1 MIGADFV
8 KLCFKQNEND
18 LKLYLDKNKT
28 TEVIKRINTIIQNEA
43 NRNTLYELIDL
54 LLKEHYYTML
64 LGIDGEAS
72 LAR

>member
-54 LLKEHYYTML
+54 LLKEHHYTML

>member
-43 NRNTLYELIDL
+43 NRNTLYELINL

-64 LGIDGEAS
+64 LGIDVEAS

>member
-64 LGIDGEAS
+64 LGIDVEAS

>member
-64 LGIDGEAS
+64 LGTDGEAS

>member
-43 NRNTLYELIDL
+43 SRNTLYELIDL

>member
-28 TEVIKRINTIIQNEA
+28 TEVIKRINAIIQNEA

>member
-54 LLKEHYYTML
+54 LLKEYYYTML

>member
-1 MIGADFV
+1 M

>member
-43 NRNTLYELIDL
+43 NRNTPYELINL

>member
-1 MIGADFV
+1 V

>member
-1 MIGADFV
+1 MIGSDFV

-28 TEVIKRINTIIQNEA
+28 TEVIKRINAIIQNEA
-43 NRNTLYELIDL
+43 NRNTPYELINL

>member
-43 NRNTLYELIDL
+43 NRNTLYELIDS

-64 LGIDGEAS
+64 LGIDGEAF

>member
-43 NRNTLYELIDL
+43 NRNTLYELINL

>member
-54 LLKEHYYTML
+54 LLKEQHYTML

>member
-28 TEVIKRINTIIQNEA
+28 TEVTKMINTIIQNEA
-43 NRNTLYELIDL
+43 NRNTLYELINL

-64 LGIDGEAS
+64 LGIDVEAS

>member
-28 TEVIKRINTIIQNEA
+28 TEVIKRINAIIQNEA
-43 NRNTLYELIDL
+43 NRNTLYELINL

>member
-1 MIGADFV
+1 MIGSDFV

-28 TEVIKRINTIIQNEA
+28 TEVIKRINAIIQNEA
-43 NRNTLYELIDL
+43 NRNTLYELINL

>member
-28 TEVIKRINTIIQNEA
+28 TEVIKRINIIIQNEA